1 MSEKKKDLKTEL
13 DTAFKLISALAVS
26 GDTVDVIAVSG
37 DTVDVIAA
45 VREHLRAAYRLA
57 EDRSAVWELY
67 KSLERQEKKEGSN
80 G

>member
-26 GDTVDVIAVSG
+26 GDTVG
-37 DTVDVIAA
+37 VIAA

>member
-26 GDTVDVIAVSG
+26 GDTVDVIA
-37 DTVDVIAA
+37 A
-45 VREHLRAAYRLA
+45 VWEHLRAAYRLA

>member
-26 GDTVDVIAVSG
+26 GDTVDVIA
-37 DTVDVIAA
+37 A

-57 EDRSAVWELY
+57 EDRSAVLELY

>member
-26 GDTVDVIAVSG
+26 GDTVDVIA
-37 DTVDVIAA
+37 A
-45 VREHLRAAYRLA
+45 VREHLRTAYRLA

>member
-13 DTAFKLISALAVS
+13 DAAFKLISALAVS
-26 GDTVDVIAVSG
+26 GDTVDVI
-37 DTVDVIAA
+37 
-45 VREHLRAAYRLA
+45 AAYRLA

>member
-26 GDTVDVIAVSG
+26 GDTVDVIA
-37 DTVDVIAA
+37 A
-45 VREHLRAAYRLA
+45 VREHLREHLRAAYRLA